1 MLGNIWH
8 SSIYAAENLG
18 TTEIKLSY
26 FRENGFLKPGIHW
39 KSSPYGQKKPWN
51 PEALY
56 NSKLCKNIIDKF
68 DLEEKYE
75 QYAA

>member
-1 MLGNIWH
+1 MIGNIW
-8 SSIYAAENLG
+8 SSSNSAAEYLG
-18 TTEIKLSY
+18 ITEIKLSY
-26 FRENGFLKPGIHW
+26 LRENGFLKPGVHW

-56 NSKLCKNIIDKF
+56 NTKLCKNFIDKF
-68 DLEEKYE
+68 CPIDDYD